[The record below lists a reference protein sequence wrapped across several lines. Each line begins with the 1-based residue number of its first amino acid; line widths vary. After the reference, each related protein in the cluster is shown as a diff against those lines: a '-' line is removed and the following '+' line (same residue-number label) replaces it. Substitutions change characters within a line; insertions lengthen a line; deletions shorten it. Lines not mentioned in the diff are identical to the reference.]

1 MKPAF
6 KTIALIGKHDDPR
19 IGPTLQTL
27 AAFLKQQQVDI
38 ILDENTARILPGH
51 GLEAGDRQLIGRRCD
66 LAIVVGGD
74 GTLLNVA
81 RTLADFGVP
90 VVGIHL
96 GRLGF
101 LADITPDVMIQNIGE
116 ILGGHYI
123 EEERFLLHAII
134 QRDGATVGDSDA
146 FNDVVVH
153 KWNVAR
159 MIELETYIDDNFVSN
174 ERSDGLIV
182 ATPTGSTA
190 YALSGGGPILHPT
203 LDAILLVPISPHT
216 LSHRPIVVAGSSKIE
231 IVCSESNREKIQA
244 TCDGQ
249 ISFGLEPGDRVVIRK
264 KERTVRLVHPVYH
277 DHYEI
282 LRAKLHW
289 SENP

>member
-1 MKPAF
+1 MQASF
-6 KTIALIGKHDDPR
+6 KTIALIGKHEDPH
-19 IGPTLQTL
+19 IGSTLQKL
-27 AAFLKQQQVDI
+27 AAFLKQQALEI
-38 ILDENTARILPGH
+38 ILDEDTARVIPSL
-51 GLEAGDRQLIGRRCD
+51 GLESGNRKFIGERCD

-74 GTLLNVA
+74 GTLLNAA
-81 RTLADFGVP
+81 RTLADYDVP
-90 VVGIHL
+90 VVGVHL

-101 LADITPDVMIQNIGE
+101 LADITPDVMIQNIEE
-116 ILGGHYI
+116 ILSGHYI
-123 EEERFLLHAII
+123 EETRFLLHAII
-134 QRDGATVGDSDA
+134 ERDGSEIGESDA
-146 FNDVVVH
+146 LNDVH

-159 MIELETYIDDNFVSN
+159 MIELETYINDNFVST

-190 YALSGGGPILHPT
+190 YALSGGGPILHPN
-203 LDAILLVPISPHT
+203 LNAILLVPISPHT
-216 LSHRPIVVAGSSKIE
+216 LSHRPIVVDGESKIE
-231 IVCSESNREKIQA
+231 VVCSDSNREQVQV

-264 KERTVRLVHPVYH
+264 KEKTVRLIHPVYH

>member
-19 IGPTLQTL
+19 VGPTLRTL
-27 AAFLKQQQVDI
+27 ADFLKQQNI
-38 ILDENTARILPGH
+38 NILLDENTARLLADH
-51 GLEAGDRQLIGRRCD
+51 GLESGDRHAIGQRCD

-81 RTLADFGVP
+81 RALADFNVP

-101 LADITPDVMIQNIGE
+101 LADITPDVMIQNIDE

-123 EEERFLLHAII
+123 EEERFLLHATIERAGNEI
-134 QRDGATVGDSDA
+134 HSSDA

-159 MIELETYIDDNFVSN
+159 MIELETYIDDNFVST
-174 ERSDGLIV
+174 ERSDGLII

-203 LDAILLVPISPHT
+203 LDAILLVPICPHT
-216 LSHRPIVVAGSSKIE
+216 LSHRPIVVSGGSKIE
-231 IVCSESNREKIQA
+231 VVCSEGNRDKIQV

-249 ISFGLEPGDRVVIRK
+249 ISFGVEPGDRVVIRK